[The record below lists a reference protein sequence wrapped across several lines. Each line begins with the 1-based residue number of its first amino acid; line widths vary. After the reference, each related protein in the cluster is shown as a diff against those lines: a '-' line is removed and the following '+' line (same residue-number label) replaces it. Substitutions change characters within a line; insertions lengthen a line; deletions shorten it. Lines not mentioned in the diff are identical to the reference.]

1 WRPQPG
7 SQSSARRSVV
17 PAPALRLGSPAPD
30 LLGLRALP
38 GYNPPVRPPAPAALA
53 RSFLHH
59 ETDRGISAPL
69 PRSAPHGPAAQT
81 ARHLPAADRNPPG
94 SRPRPRSTPESFL
107 RRWPRQT
114 LAPVASP
121 VGGVPR
127 SQARLA
133 NAPPAPAAGSRPA
146 QSDIPLGVR
155 HQSRIKTH
163 PLPENFFYTNT

>member
-1 WRPQPG
+1 WRPHPG
-7 SQSSARRSVV
+7 WQSSARRSVG

-30 LLGLRALP
+30 LVGRGSLP
-38 GYNPPVRPPAPAALA
+38 GYNSPVRPPAPAALA

-94 SRPRPRSTPESFL
+94 SRPRPRSTPERFL

-146 QSDIPLGVR
+146 QYVIPLGVR
-155 HQSRIKTH
+155 NQYRINTYS
-163 PLPENFFYTNT
+163 LSMNFFYTNT